1 MKRYSL
7 IVVLHIIGIA
17 FLSVGV
23 YLLVDAGLWF
33 SALMAFLILLAIGSH
48 LYRLQMMQ
56 VRMMRHLAESLR
68 YDDMMLS
75 FRSPYKNRSMEDM
88 VDELSEAMRNF
99 RTRVLERNEMEA
111 WQKLIRVLTHEI
123 MNSITPIISLSETL
137 SEREVSEKNYPV
149 MRQGM
154 QTIYRRSKGLL
165 EFVENYRKLTR
176 LPAPVRRPVAV
187 RDGYDM
193 DIIPSDLATYG
204 AEAKKLLQDLQKL
217 FSEEYIRIELPETD
231 RILQIDRTQI
241 EQVLINLIKNAKE
254 ACSRKEHPRI
264 EVKMLPALSWQCLI
278 TVSDNGEGILPEV
291 QDKIFVPFFTTK
303 PSGSGIGLSLCKQVM
318 NRHGGNITVQS
329 AVGKGSCF
337 TLLFG

>member
-1 MKRYSL
+1 MTKRQ
-7 IVVLHIIGIA
+7 
-17 FLSVGV
+17 FLAIM
-23 YLLVDAGLWF
+23 YLLTGVIP
-33 SALMAFLILLAIGSH
+33 LIA
-48 LYRLQMMQ
+48 QTFT
-56 VRMMRHLAESLR
+56 E
-68 YDDMMLS
+68 
-75 FRSPYKNRSMEDM
+75 
-88 VDELSEAMRNF
+88 
-99 RTRVLERNEMEA
+99 
-111 WQKLIRVLTHEI
+111 QK
-123 MNSITPIISLSETL
+123 
-137 SEREVSEKNYPV
+137 KNYPV

-154 QTIYRRSKGLL
+154 QTIHRRSKGLL

-187 RDGYDM
+187 R
-193 DIIPSDLATYG
+193 
-204 AEAKKLLQDLQKL
+204 ELLQDLQKL
-217 FSEEYIRIELPETD
+217 FSEEYIRIELPEAD

>member
-7 IVVLHIIGIA
+7 IVALHIIGIA

-33 SALMAFLILLAIGSH
+33 SALMAFLILLAIAVH

-137 SEREVSEKNYPV
+137 SEREMSEKNYPV

-154 QTIYRRSKGLL
+154 QTIHRRSKGLL

-187 RDGYDM
+187 REPAGPHRGPHRDSYAGRGHRLLWRIDG
-193 DIIPSDLATYG
+193 ISARLAAYPNHFAVACRLFKHG
-204 AEAKKLLQDLQKL
+204 AAGPNQ
-217 FSEEYIRIELPETD
+217 SGRG
-231 RILQIDRTQI
+231 R
-241 EQVLINLIKNAKE
+241 
-254 ACSRKEHPRI
+254 
-264 EVKMLPALSWQCLI
+264 CLH
-278 TVSDNGEGILPEV
+278 
-291 QDKIFVPFFTTK
+291 
-303 PSGSGIGLSLCKQVM
+303 
-318 NRHGGNITVQS
+318 RS
-329 AVGKGSCF
+329 AAPTAGQ
-337 TLLFG
+337 

>member
-1 MKRYSL
+1 MKRYSF
-7 IVVLHIIGIA
+7 IVALHIIGIA
-17 FLSVGV
+17 LFSVGI
-23 YLLVDAGLWF
+23 YLLVAAKLWF
-33 SALMAFLILLAIGSH
+33 SSLMAFLILLAIAIH

-75 FRSPYKNRSMEDM
+75 FRSPYHNRSMEDM
-88 VDELSEAMRNF
+88 VNELSEAMKNF

-137 SEREVSEKNYPV
+137 SEREMTEKNYPV

-154 QTIYRRSKGLL
+154 QTIHRRSKGLL
-165 EFVENYRKLTR
+165 EFVENYRRLTR
-176 LPAPVRRPVAV
+176 LPAPVRCPVSV
-187 RDGYDM
+187 R
-193 DIIPSDLATYG
+193 
-204 AEAKKLLQDLQKL
+204 ELLQDLQKL
-217 FSEEYIRIELPETD
+217 FSEEYIHIEIPQTN
-231 RILQIDRTQI
+231 RVLQIDRTQI

-254 ACSRKEHPRI
+254 ACGKVQNPLI
-264 EVKMLPALSWQCLI
+264 EVKMNPTTSWQCLI
-278 TVSDNGEGILPEV
+278 TVQDNGEGILPEV

-303 PSGSGIGLSLCKQVM
+303 TSGSGIGLSLCKQIM

-329 AVGKGSCF
+329 IVGQGSCF
-337 TLLFG
+337 TLQFG

>member
-7 IVVLHIIGIA
+7 IVALHIIGIA

-33 SALMAFLILLAIGSH
+33 SALMAFLILLAIAVH

-137 SEREVSEKNYPV
+137 SEREMSEKNYPV

-154 QTIYRRSKGLL
+154 QTFPRRSKGLL

-176 LPAPVRRPVAV
+176 LPAPRPSSGCRPRAVA
-187 RDGYDM
+187 GF
-193 DIIPSDLATYG
+193 
-204 AEAKKLLQDLQKL
+204 AEAVFGRVYPDRA
-217 FSEEYIRIELPETD
+217 SGDRPHTPDRPDTD
-231 RILQIDRTQI
+231 RTSTD
-241 EQVLINLIKNAKE
+241 
-254 ACSRKEHPRI
+254 
-264 EVKMLPALSWQCLI
+264 
-278 TVSDNGEGILPEV
+278 
-291 QDKIFVPFFTTK
+291 
-303 PSGSGIGLSLCKQVM
+303 
-318 NRHGGNITVQS
+318 
-329 AVGKGSCF
+329 
-337 TLLFG
+337 

>member
-1 MKRYSL
+1 MRRYSW
-7 IVVLHIIGIA
+7 IVALHIVSIA
-17 FLSVGV
+17 LLSVGI
-23 YLLVDAGLWF
+23 YLLAKKELWF
-33 SALMAFLILLAIGSH
+33 SAGMSFLIWLAIAIH

-75 FRSPYKNRSMEDM
+75 FRSPYKNRSMEEM
-88 VDELSEAMRNF
+88 VDELSEAMKNF
-99 RTRVLERNEMEA
+99 RTRILERNEMEA

-123 MNSITPIISLSETL
+123 MNSITPTISLSETL
-137 SEREVSEKNYPV
+137 SERELNEKNYPV

-154 QTIYRRSKGLL
+154 QTIHRRSKGLL

-176 LPAPVRRPVAV
+176 LPAPVRRPVSV
-187 RDGYDM
+187 R
-193 DIIPSDLATYG
+193 
-204 AEAKKLLQDLQKL
+204 ELLQDLQKL
-217 FSEEYIRIELPETD
+217 FPEAYIHIELPETD
-231 RILQIDRTQI
+231 RTLQIDRAQI
-241 EQVLINLIKNAKE
+241 EQVLINLLKNAKE
-254 ACSRKEHPRI
+254 ACGKKASPRI
-264 EVKMLPALSWQCLI
+264 EVKMQPVFSWQCLI
-278 TVSDNGEGILPEV
+278 TVSDNGDGILPEV

-303 PSGSGIGLSLCKQVM
+303 PSGSGIGLSLCKQIM

>member
-33 SALMAFLILLAIGSH
+33 STLMAFLILLAIAVH

-123 MNSITPIISLSETL
+123 MNSITPFISLSETL

-154 QTIYRRSKGLL
+154 QTIHRRSKGLL

-187 RDGYDM
+187 H
-193 DIIPSDLATYG
+193 
-204 AEAKKLLQDLQKL
+204 ELLQDLQKL
-217 FSEEYIRIELPETD
+217 FSEEYIRIELPEID

-254 ACSRKEHPRI
+254 ACSRKEHPLI

>member
-33 SALMAFLILLAIGSH
+33 STLMAFLILLAIAVH

-154 QTIYRRSKGLL
+154 QTIHRRSKGLL

-187 RDGYDM
+187 H
-193 DIIPSDLATYG
+193 
-204 AEAKKLLQDLQKL
+204 ELLQDLQKL
-217 FSEEYIRIELPETD
+217 FSEEYIRIELPEID

-254 ACSRKEHPRI
+254 ACSRKEHPLI
-264 EVKMLPALSWQCLI
+264 EVKMLFLQEPACYSYASVPSIRSTHVLLIIRKTQRSRPSSRTSAPIPVTWALSMHAGSIGMKSWRYHAA
-278 TVSDNGEGILPEV
+278 VSRKILPM
-291 QDKIFVPFFTTK
+291 K
-303 PSGSGIGLSLCKQVM
+303 PEF
-318 NRHGGNITVQS
+318 R
-329 AVGKGSCF
+329 
-337 TLLFG
+337 

>member
-1 MKRYSL
+1 MKRYSF
-7 IVVLHIIGIA
+7 IVAMHIIGISVS
-17 FLSVGV
+17 SVGI
-23 YLLVDAGLWF
+23 YLLVDAKLWF
-33 SALMAFLILLAIGSH
+33 SSLMAFLVLLAIAIH

-75 FRSPYKNRSMEDM
+75 FRSPYHNRSMEDM
-88 VDELSEAMRNF
+88 VNELSEAMKNF

-137 SEREVSEKNYPV
+137 SEREMTEKNYPV

-154 QTIYRRSKGLL
+154 QTIHRRSKGLL

-176 LPAPVRRPVAV
+176 LPAPIRYPVSV
-187 RDGYDM
+187 H
-193 DIIPSDLATYG
+193 DLLY
-204 AEAKKLLQDLQKL
+204 DLQKL
-217 FSEEYIRIELPETD
+217 FSEEYIHIEIPETK
-231 RILQIDRTQI
+231 RTLQIDRTQI

-254 ACSRKEHPRI
+254 ACCKVDKPVI
-264 EVKMLPALSWQCLI
+264 EVKMAPARSWQCLI
-278 TVSDNGEGILPEV
+278 TIQDNGAGILPEAL
-291 QDKIFVPFFTTK
+291 DKIFVPFFTTK
-303 PSGSGIGLSLCKQVM
+303 PSGSGIGLSLCKQIM

-329 AVGKGSCF
+329 TVGQGSCF
-337 TLLFG
+337 TLQFG

>member
-1 MKRYSL
+1 MA
-7 IVVLHIIGIA
+7 LHIIGIA

-33 SALMAFLILLAIGSH
+33 SALMAFLILLAIAVH

-137 SEREVSEKNYPV
+137 SEREMSEKNYPV

-154 QTIYRRSKGLL
+154 QTIHRRSKGLL
-165 EFVENYRKLTR
+165 EFVENYRKL
-176 LPAPVRRPVAV
+176 
-187 RDGYDM
+187 
-193 DIIPSDLATYG
+193 
-204 AEAKKLLQDLQKL
+204 
-217 FSEEYIRIELPETD
+217 
-231 RILQIDRTQI
+231 
-241 EQVLINLIKNAKE
+241 KE
-254 ACSRKEHPRI
+254 A
-264 EVKMLPALSWQCLI
+264 
-278 TVSDNGEGILPEV
+278 
-291 QDKIFVPFFTTK
+291 
-303 PSGSGIGLSLCKQVM
+303 GIGTYILFQETYHKESYEHL
-318 NRHGGNITVQS
+318 HPT
-329 AVGKGSCF
+329 GSCCRICRSCF
-337 TLLFG
+337 RKSISG

>member
-1 MKRYSL
+1 M
-7 IVVLHIIGIA
+7 VQCTDG
-17 FLSVGV
+17 
-23 YLLVDAGLWF
+23 
-33 SALMAFLILLAIGSH
+33 FLILLAIAVH

-137 SEREVSEKNYPV
+137 SEREMSEKNYPV

-154 QTIYRRSKGLL
+154 QTIHRRSKGLL

-176 LPAPVRRPVAV
+176 LPPRPSSGCRPRAVA
-187 RDGYDM
+187 GF
-193 DIIPSDLATYG
+193 
-204 AEAKKLLQDLQKL
+204 AEAVFGRVYPDRA
-217 FSEEYIRIELPETD
+217 SGGRPHTPDRPDTD
-231 RILQIDRTQI
+231 RTSTD
-241 EQVLINLIKNAKE
+241 
-254 ACSRKEHPRI
+254 
-264 EVKMLPALSWQCLI
+264 
-278 TVSDNGEGILPEV
+278 
-291 QDKIFVPFFTTK
+291 
-303 PSGSGIGLSLCKQVM
+303 
-318 NRHGGNITVQS
+318 
-329 AVGKGSCF
+329 
-337 TLLFG
+337 

>member
-7 IVVLHIIGIA
+7 IVALHIIGIA

-33 SALMAFLILLAIGSH
+33 SALMAFLILLAIAVH

-137 SEREVSEKNYPV
+137 SEREMSEKNYPV

-154 QTIYRRSKGLL
+154 QTIHRRSKGLL

-187 RDGYDM
+187 R
-193 DIIPSDLATYG
+193 
-204 AEAKKLLQDLQKL
+204 ELLQDLQKL
-217 FSEEYIRIELPETD
+217 FSEEYIRIELPEAD

-241 EQVLINLIKNAKE
+241 ERRDGKVMFKEGDTWTAIDDNAPVSMNMWGFTPDYFKYSEEYFVKFLKENADNIKAEYFIPLLVNDLIQTGKASVTVLDTPSKWFGVTYA
-254 ACSRKEHPRI
+254 ADRQS
-264 EVKMLPALSWQCLI
+264 V
-278 TVSDNGEGILPEV
+278 V
-291 QDKIFVPFFTTK
+291 DKIHALIAAGEYPEK
-303 PSGSGIGLSLCKQVM
+303 
-318 NRHGGNITVQS
+318 
-329 AVGKGSCF
+329 
-337 TLLFG
+337 LF